1 VLRKAGAS
9 SSAAASP
16 VRFAARFRPPLP
28 PR

>member
-1 VLRKAGAS
+1 MARIGL
-9 SSAAASP
+9 P